1 MDILPENAS
10 VIVDIVV
17 EWLLTHG
24 LRIVLI
30 LVGMWVATK
39 LSRKIGKRI
48 IRISANDDPS
58 TDKERERRVKTLVQ
72 IITFAAKV
80 LIIAVGGMMIIK
92 EIGIDIG
99 PILAGAGIL
108 GLAIGFGSQAL
119 VKDLVSGFFL
129 IMENQIRVGDVVR
142 IGSTAGLV
150 ERITLRTVI
159 LRDLDGIVHTIPNG
173 EIATLSNM
181 TYGWSR
187 ANLDI
192 GVAYK
197 ENVDEVM
204 KVLKDLSQNM
214 YEEEKYQGVILEK
227 PTILGVDSLGDSAVT
242 VKMIIKT
249 APLKQWDV
257 AREFRRRVKNEFD
270 RLGIE
275 IPFPQ
280 RTVYI
285 RQDEDLTFGVTDRN
299 IKGDRP
305 KGQI

>member
-10 VIVDIVV
+10 RIIDVV
-17 EWLLTHG
+17 VGWLLTHG
-24 LRIVLI
+24 LKIVLI
-30 LVGMWVATK
+30 LIGMWIATK
-39 LSRKIGKRI
+39 LSKKIGERI
-48 IRISANDDPS
+48 IRVTADDDPTS
-58 TDKERERRVKTLVQ
+58 ENERERRVATLVQ
-72 IITFAAKV
+72 IITFAARM
-80 LIIAVGGMMIIK
+80 LIIVIGGMTIIK
-92 EIGIDIG
+92 ELGIDIG

-119 VKDLVSGFFL
+119 VKDLVSGFLL

-150 ERITLRTVI
+150 EKITLRTVV

-173 EIATLSNM
+173 VIEILSNM

-197 ENVDEVM
+197 EDVDKVM
-204 KVLKDLSQNM
+204 KVLEDLGRKM
-214 YEEEKYQGVILEK
+214 HEDEKYKNVILEK
-227 PTILGVDSLGDSAVT
+227 PTILGVNSLDDSAVII
-242 VKMIIKT
+242 KMIIKT
-249 APLKQWDV
+249 APLKQWEV

-275 IPFPQ
+275 IPFPHQ
-280 RTVYI
+280 TVYI
-285 RQDEDLTFGVTDRN
+285 RQDEDLTIGV
-299 IKGDRP
+299 KGG
-305 KGQI
+305 KGADKV

>member
-10 VIVDIVV
+10 RIVEIVV
-17 EWLLTHG
+17 GWLLAHG
-24 LRIVLI
+24 VRIVLI
-30 LVGMWVATK
+30 LIGMWIASK
-39 LSRKIGKRI
+39 LSKKIGERV
-48 IRISANDDPS
+48 IRLSADDDPS
-58 TDKERERRVKTLVQ
+58 TESERERRVTTLVQ
-72 IITFAAKV
+72 IITFAAKT
-80 LIIAVGGMMIIK
+80 LIIIIGGMTIIK
-92 EIGIDIG
+92 ELGIDIG

-150 ERITLRTVI
+150 EKITLRTVV

-173 EIATLSNM
+173 VIEILSNM

-204 KVLKDLSQNM
+204 KVLEDLGLKMS
-214 YEEEKYQGVILEK
+214 EEKKYKSVILEK
-227 PTILGVDSLGDSAVT
+227 PTILGVNSLDDSAVT
-242 VKMIIKT
+242 IKMIIKT

-275 IPFPQ
+275 IPFPHQ
-280 RTVYI
+280 TVYI
-285 RQDEDLTFGVTDRN
+285 RQDEDLTIGVKSDSS
-299 IKGDRP
+299 K
-305 KGQI
+305 

>member
-10 VIVDIVV
+10 AIVDVAV

-30 LVGMWVATK
+30 LVGMWIATK
-39 LSRKIGKRI
+39 LSKKIGERR
-48 IRISANDDPS
+48 IRISADDDPS
-58 TDKERERRVKTLVQ
+58 TESEKERRVTTLVQ
-72 IITFAAKV
+72 IITFAAKM
-80 LIIAVGGMMIIK
+80 LIIAIGGITIIK
-92 EIGIDIG
+92 ELGIDIG

-150 ERITLRTVI
+150 EKITLRTVI
-159 LRDLDGIVHTIPNG
+159 LRDLDGIMHTIPNG

-204 KVLKDLSQNM
+204 KVLENLGQRM
-214 YEEEKYQGVILEK
+214 HEEDKYKNVILEK
-227 PTILGVDSLGDSAVT
+227 PTILGVNSLDDSAVT
-242 VKMIIKT
+242 IKMIIKT

-275 IPFPQ
+275 IPFPHQ
-280 RTVYI
+280 TVYI
-285 RQDEDLTFGVTDRN
+285 RQDEDLTIGV
-299 IKGDRP
+299 KGDSS
-305 KGQI
+305 K

>member
-1 MDILPENAS
+1 MEWLPENTPEIVK
-10 VIVDIVV
+10 VIIA
-17 EWLLTHG
+17 WAATSG
-24 LRIVLI
+24 LRIILI
-30 LVGMWVATK
+30 LIGMWVAVK
-39 LSRKIGKRI
+39 LSKKIGERV
-48 IRISANDDPS
+48 IRLSSDDDS
-58 TDKERERRVKTLVQ
+58 SSDNERERRIKTLVQ
-72 IITFAAKV
+72 IITFAAKI
-80 LIIAVGGMMIIK
+80 LIFAVGGMTIIK

-119 VKDLVSGFFL
+119 VKDLVSGFFI

-142 IGSTAGLV
+142 IGDTAGLV
-150 ERITLRTVI
+150 EKITLRTVV

-197 ENVDEVM
+197 ENIDDVM
-204 KVLKDLSQNM
+204 KVLDNLGEKMFQ
-214 YEEEKYQGVILEK
+214 EEKYNRVILEK
-227 PTILGVDSLGDSAVT
+227 PTILGLNSFDDSAVT

-275 IPFPQ
+275 IPFPN

-285 RQDEDLTFGVTDRN
+285 RQDEDLTFGVKEGRSKNVD
-299 IKGDRP
+299 
-305 KGQI
+305 

>member
-10 VIVDIVV
+10 KIIDLVV
-17 EWLLTHG
+17 GWLLTHG
-24 LRIVLI
+24 IRIALI
-30 LVGMWVATK
+30 LIGMWIAAK
-39 LSRKIGKRI
+39 LSKKIGERV
-48 IRISANDDPS
+48 IRLSADDDPS
-58 TDKERERRVKTLVQ
+58 TESERERRVTTLVQ
-72 IITFAAKV
+72 IITFAART
-80 LIIAVGGMMIIK
+80 LIIIIGGMTIIK
-92 EIGIDIG
+92 ELGIDIG

-150 ERITLRTVI
+150 EKITLRTVV

-173 EIATLSNM
+173 VIEILSNM

-197 ENVDEVM
+197 EDIDKVM
-204 KVLKDLSQNM
+204 KVLEDLGQKM
-214 YEEEKYQGVILEK
+214 YEEKKYKNVILEK
-227 PTILGVDSLGDSAVT
+227 PTILGVNSLDDSAVT
-242 VKMIIKT
+242 IKMIIKT
-249 APLKQWDV
+249 APLKQWEV

-275 IPFPQ
+275 IPFPHQ
-280 RTVYI
+280 TVYI
-285 RQDEDLTFGVTDRN
+285 RQDEDLTIGITNRN
-299 IKGDRP
+299 AKGNG
-305 KGQI
+305 K

>member
-10 VIVDIVV
+10 AIVDIVV

-24 LRIVLI
+24 VRIALI
-30 LVGMWVATK
+30 LIGMWVAIK

-80 LIIAVGGMMIIK
+80 LIIGIGGMMIIK

-173 EIATLSNM
+173 EISTLSNM

-204 KVLKDLSQNM
+204 KVLEDLSQRM
-214 YEEEKYQGVILEK
+214 CEEERYKSVILEK

-242 VKMIIKT
+242 IKMIIKT
-249 APLKQWDV
+249 APLKQWEV

-299 IKGDRP
+299 IKDDRP
-305 KGQI
+305 KV

>member
-10 VIVDIVV
+10 RIVDIIAG
-17 EWLLTHG
+17 WLLAHG
-24 LRIVLI
+24 VRIVLI
-30 LVGMWVATK
+30 LIGMWIATK
-39 LSRKIGKRI
+39 LSKKIGERI
-48 IRISANDDPS
+48 IRLSADDDPS
-58 TDKERERRVKTLVQ
+58 TETERERRVTTLVQ
-72 IITFAAKV
+72 IISFAAKM
-80 LIIAVGGMMIIK
+80 LIIAVGGITIIK
-92 EIGIDIG
+92 EFGIDIG

-129 IMENQIRVGDVVR
+129 IMENQIRIGDVVR

-150 ERITLRTVI
+150 EKITLRTVV

-173 EIATLSNM
+173 EISTLSNM

-197 ENVDEVM
+197 ENIDEVM
-204 KVLKDLSQNM
+204 KVLEDLGRKM
-214 YEEEKYQGVILEK
+214 HEDEKYKSVILEK
-227 PTILGVDSLGDSAVT
+227 PTILGVNSLDDSAVMI
-242 VKMIIKT
+242 KMIIKT
-249 APLKQWDV
+249 EPLKQWEV

-275 IPFPQ
+275 IPFPHQ
-280 RTVYI
+280 TVYI
-285 RQDEDLTFGVTDRN
+285 RQDEELTFGVKDGRSKNTN
-299 IKGDRP
+299 
-305 KGQI
+305 